1 MQSSKHAL
9 VQKSAIGQ
17 QWAVATGHP
26 LAAQAARRMLE
37 QGGSAVDAAIAADV
51 VMGVVEPMATGIG
64 GDLLA
69 MIAKPGEAPVS
80 YNGSGASPFLLTAD
94 QVQSLPNQRIPE
106 RHVLSITTPG
116 LVRGWYDV
124 HQRYGRLAW
133 QRLFEDAIDLAHNG
147 FAVAKV
153 AAQEWKIFDF
163 VLHKDPICAALYRAG
178 QPYMAGDLFTNTEL
192 AAVLRAIA
200 QDGPDAFYL
209 GDVAERTEHAMLA
222 VGGALRANDF
232 SAHQGFFCEPVSV
245 ALDDFTLYE
254 CPPNTHGMAVLAAV
268 KAVWGQRSS
277 SAPEAELALVQ
288 ATEQAMAHAAQVV
301 SDPAGNTV
309 CTVVVDH
316 DGLAVTLMSSIFK
329 RFGSAYAVPGCGFV
343 LQNRGFGFSTPGHV
357 NGPGPHKRP
366 YHTVVPAMA
375 LRQEQFY
382 MGLGVVGGLMQP
394 QGQIQIWT
402 KVLRDQHRLEDAID
416 APRWRLEA
424 AGRLALEQ
432 GFDEE
437 CADFLRNQGFVAPD
451 PGVGEL
457 AGRSDFGGAQAVQ
470 RQGNG
475 GLKAVSD
482 SRKDGCVA
490 VA

>member
-1 MQSSKHAL
+1 MQSSDFSSI
-9 VQKSAIGQ
+9 QKSAVGGR
-17 QWAVATGHP
+17 WAVATGHP
-26 LAAQAARRMLE
+26 LAAKAARTMLE

-69 MIAKPGEAPVS
+69 MLAKPGEAPVS
-80 YNGSGASPFLLTAD
+80 YNGSGAAPLLLTTEH
-94 QVQSLPNQRIPE
+94 VQALPNQRIPE

-124 HQRYGRLAW
+124 HQRYGRLPW
-133 QRLFEDAIDLAHNG
+133 KLLFDDAIHLAQAG
-147 FAVAKV
+147 FEVAKV

-163 VLHKDPICAALYRAG
+163 VLHKDPVCAALYRAG
-178 QPYMAGDLFTNTEL
+178 QPYSAGEQFKNTEL
-192 AAVLRAIA
+192 AAVLQAIA
-200 QDGPDAFYL
+200 DEGPDAFYL
-209 GDVAERTEHAMLA
+209 GEVALHAERAMLA
-222 VGGALRANDF
+222 VGGLLRAEDF
-232 SAHQGFFCEPVSV
+232 KRHQGFFCEPVSV
-245 ALDDFTLYE
+245 ALDDYTLYE
-254 CPPNTHGMAVLAAV
+254 CPPNTHGMAVLEAV
-268 KAVWGQRSS
+268 KQVWEMRDH

-288 ATEQAMAHAAQVV
+288 ATEHAMTHAARVV
-301 SDPAGNTV
+301 CDPAGNTV
-309 CTVVVDH
+309 CTVVVDS

-329 RFGSAYAVPGCGFV
+329 RFGSGYAVPGCGFV
-343 LQNRGFGFSTPGHV
+343 LQNRGFGFAAPGHV
-357 NGPGPHKRP
+357 NEPGPHKRP

-375 LRQEQFY
+375 LQNGQFY

-402 KVLRDQHRLEDAID
+402 KVLRDRCPLDEAVY

-424 AGRLALEQ
+424 AGRLAVER
-432 GFDEE
+432 GFDAQ
-437 CADFLRNQGFVAPD
+437 CADFLRNHGFSEPD

-470 RQGNG
+470 RQTDGR
-475 GLKAVSD
+475 LQAVSD

>member
-1 MQSSKHAL
+1 MQSSEHSS

-26 LAAQAARRMLE
+26 LAAQAARTMLE
-37 QGGSAVDAAIAADV
+37 EGGSAVDAAIAADV

-69 MIAKPGEAPVS
+69 MIAKQGEAPVA
-80 YNGSGASPFLLTAD
+80 YNGSGAAPLLLTPEHVLD
-94 QVQSLPNQRIPE
+94 LPNQRIPE

-124 HQRYGRLAW
+124 HQRYGRLPW
-133 QRLFEDAIDLAHNG
+133 RRLFDDAIRVAQDG

-163 VLHKDPICAALYRAG
+163 VLHKDPVCAALYRAG
-178 QPYMAGDLFTNTEL
+178 QPYAAGEHFRNPEL
-192 AAVLRAIA
+192 AVVLQAIA
-200 QDGPDAFYL
+200 NDGPDAFYR
-209 GDVAERTEHAMLA
+209 GEVAQRAEHAMEA
-222 VGGALRANDF
+222 VGGLLRANDF
-232 SAHQGFFCEPVSV
+232 SAHQGFFCDPVQV
-245 ALDDFTLYE
+245 ELDDFTLYE

-268 KAVWGQRSS
+268 KQVWEHRNQ
-277 SAPEAELALVQ
+277 AQPEAELALVH
-288 ATEQAMAHAAQVV
+288 ATEQAMAYASRVV
-301 SDPAGNTV
+301 CDPAGNTV
-309 CTVVVDH
+309 CTVVVDS

-343 LQNRGFGFSTPGHV
+343 LQNRGFGFSAPGHV
-357 NGPGPHKRP
+357 NAPGPHKRP

-375 LRQEQFY
+375 LRQGQFY

-402 KVLRDQHRLEDAID
+402 KVLRDQRSLEEAMC

-432 GFDEE
+432 GFDDV
-437 CADFLRNQGFVAPD
+437 CAGFLREHGFSAPD

-470 RQGNG
+470 RQENG

-482 SRKDGCVA
+482 SRKDGCVV

>member
-1 MQSSKHAL
+1 MQSSDFSSI
-9 VQKSAIGQ
+9 QKSAVGT

-26 LAAQAARRMLE
+26 LAAKAARRMLE
-37 QGGSAVDAAIAADV
+37 HGGSAVDAAIAADV

-69 MIAKPGEAPVS
+69 MIAKAGEAPVA
-80 YNGSGASPFLLTAD
+80 YNGSGAAPLLLTTE
-94 QVQSLPNQRIPE
+94 QVQPLPTQRIPE

-124 HQRYGRLAW
+124 HQRYGRLPW
-133 QRLFEDAIDLAHNG
+133 PQLFEDAICLAQEG
-147 FAVAKV
+147 FEVAKV

-163 VLHKDPICAALYRAG
+163 VLHKDPVCAALYRAG
-178 QPYMAGDLFTNTEL
+178 QPYEAGEVFRNTAL
-192 AAVLRAIA
+192 ADVLQAIA
-200 QDGPDAFYL
+200 NDGPDAFYL
-209 GDVAERTEHAMLA
+209 GEVAERTERAMLA
-222 VGGALRANDF
+222 VGGMLRADDF
-232 SAHQGFFCEPVSV
+232 KRHQGFFCDPVSV
-245 ALDDFTLYE
+245 ELDDYTLYE
-254 CPPNTHGMAVLAAV
+254 CPPNTHGMAVLEAV
-268 KAVWGQRSS
+268 KRVWEQRNH

-288 ATEQAMAHAAQVV
+288 ATEQAMAHAASVV
-301 SDPAGNTV
+301 CDPAGNTV
-309 CTVVVDH
+309 CTVVVDR

-329 RFGSAYAVPGCGFV
+329 RFGSGYAVPECGFV
-343 LQNRGFGFSTPGHV
+343 LQNRGFGFSAPGHV
-357 NGPGPHKRP
+357 NAPGPCKRP

-375 LRQEQFY
+375 LRQGQFY

-402 KVLRDQHRLEDAID
+402 KVLRDQRSLEEAVY
-416 APRWRLEA
+416 APRWRLET

-432 GFDEE
+432 GFDPQ
-437 CADFLRNQGFVAPD
+437 CADFLRSCGFSEPD
-451 PGVGEL
+451 AGVGEL

-470 RQGNG
+470 RQENG